1 MKYLLDTNSVIAL
14 NKRHPE
20 LTARLR
26 QSPPEQFALS
36 SIVLMELYYGA
47 YKSMKTT
54 ENLRDIEKLPFP
66 VLPFTAEN
74 AQRVGYIRAELERLG
89 TPIGNF
95 DLLADCRANAQPPPH
110 PYHPQRARILTYCRT
125 AMGRLVARLNPSQAG
140 QPRGLPNQPL
150 LISSC

>member
-26 QSPPEQFALS
+26 QTSPEQFALS

-54 ENLRDIEKLPFP
+54 ESLRNIEKLPFP
-66 VLPFTAEN
+66 VLPFTAED
-74 AQRVGYIRAELERLG
+74 AQRAGHIRAELERLG

-95 DLLADCRANAQPPPH
+95 DLLIAAQTLSH
-110 PYHPQRARILTYCRT
+110 HLTLIAHNVREFSRIAELQWEDW
-125 AMGRLVARLNPSQAG
+125 LHD
-140 QPRGLPNQPL
+140 
-150 LISSC
+150 